1 MINTTGG
8 RFYQLLPE
16 KENTEDVELEMFS
29 LISRLAFSD
38 DRIIHQLV
46 LASTIVMRIRLNHP

>member
-1 MINTTGG
+1 MISTTGG

-16 KENTEDVELEMFS
+16 KENSEEAELEMFS
-29 LISRLAFSD
+29 LPFRLALSD

>member
-1 MINTTGG
+1 MINATGG

-29 LISRLAFSD
+29 LFSRLAFSD